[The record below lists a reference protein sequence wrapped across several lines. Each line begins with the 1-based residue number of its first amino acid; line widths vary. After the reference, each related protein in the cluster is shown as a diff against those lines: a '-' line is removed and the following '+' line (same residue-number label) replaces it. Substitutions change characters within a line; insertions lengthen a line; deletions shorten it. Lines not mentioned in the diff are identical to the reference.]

1 MRLQGPNRRTRA
13 SLLVFLERPSRC
25 LDPLFAALPS
35 KNRHRSG
42 RDYNID
48 TVMANEGTPNTI
60 SDSPNTPEAI
70 DDSTESF
77 GSLLSQFEKTQADRS
92 KTETA
97 QKEGIVVSISSDSV
111 FLDIGFKVEGV
122 LSREAFENNAEGVTV
137 GDRFP
142 VSVKGRNE
150 EGYYAL
156 SRLKIAQPTDW
167 SSLEEA
173 FAQKTAVVGTATG
186 VVKGG
191 LTVDLGVR
199 AFMPASRS
207 GTRDAAELEKLVG
220 QEITCRIVKLDAADE
235 DVVVDRRVILEE
247 QTRQLEQKRYSEV
260 SEGDIVSGQVRSLTS
275 YGAFV
280 DLGGVDG
287 LLHVSDIAWSR
298 VNNPEEVLTVGQQ
311 LQVKI
316 LKVDADSRRISI
328 GLKQLQPEPWDSAAD
343 RYQLG
348 QRVSGTVKRLTDFG
362 AFIEVEP
369 GIEGLIHVSEMS
381 WVNKVRKPGD
391 LLKLDDTV
399 EAVILSINPA
409 ERRLSLGLKQ
419 ALGDPWTVV
428 PQKFPAGSVIE
439 GPVARLTKFGA
450 FVQLAEGIEGLVHIS
465 EISAEKRINH
475 PQDVLKT
482 GQIVKA
488 QVLAIDIEKRQIKLS
503 MKQLIPTDLDEYLE
517 EHSVGD
523 VVSGRLIEQTADNV
537 IVELG
542 EGIRAHCAVNVK
554 TEAAASS
561 QSEAKLDLSAL
572 SSMLNARWKG
582 ETKASNAQVEPLH
595 VGQMRDFK
603 IVTIDR
609 DTKQIA
615 LELTT

>member
-1 MRLQGPNRRTRA
+1 
-13 SLLVFLERPSRC
+13 
-25 LDPLFAALPS
+25 
-35 KNRHRSG
+35 
-42 RDYNID
+42 
-48 TVMANEGTPNTI
+48 MANEDTPKTP
-60 SDSPNTPEAI
+60 SDFIDTPEAP
-70 DDSTESF
+70 DDSGVSF
-77 GSLLSQFEKTQADRS
+77 GSLLSEFEKTHADRS
-92 KTETA
+92 KTEAA

-122 LSREAFENNAEGVTV
+122 LPRGAFENNAEGVTV

-156 SRLKIAQPTDW
+156 SRLRIAQPTDW
-167 SSLEEA
+167 ASLEA
-173 FAQKTAVVGTATG
+173 AYAQKAAVAGTVTG
-186 VVKGG
+186 VVNGG
-191 LTVDLGVR
+191 LTVDVGVR

-220 QEITCRIVKLDAADE
+220 QEITCRIVKLDAAEE
-235 DVVVDRRVILEE
+235 DVVVDRRIILEE
-247 QTRQLEQKRYSEV
+247 QTRQLAEKRYLEV

-275 YGAFV
+275 YGAFI

-287 LLHVSDIAWSR
+287 LLHVSDISWSR
-298 VNNPEEVLTVGQQ
+298 VNSPEEVLTVGQQ

-316 LKVDADSRRISI
+316 LKVDADTRRISL
-328 GLKQLQPEPWDSAAD
+328 GLKQLQPEPWDSASD

-362 AFIEVEP
+362 AFVEVEP

-381 WVNKVRKPGD
+381 WINKVRKPGD
-391 LLKLDDTV
+391 ILKLGDTV
-399 EAVILSINPA
+399 EAVILSISPA

-419 ALGDPWTVV
+419 ALGDPWTAV

-475 PQDVLKT
+475 PQDVLKA

-488 QVLAIDIEKRQIKLS
+488 QVLAIDMERRQIKLS

-517 EHSVGD
+517 EHAVGD
-523 VVSGRLIEQTADNV
+523 IVSGRLIEQTGDSA

-542 EGIRAHCAVNVK
+542 EGIRAKCAVGAMS
-554 TEAAASS
+554 EPAASS
-561 QSEAKLDLSAL
+561 HSEAGLDLSAL

-582 ETKASNAQVEPLH
+582 ETKASNVQADSLRI
-595 VGQMRDFK
+595 GQMRNFK

-609 DTKQIA
+609 DTKQIG
-615 LELTT
+615 LELTA

>member
-1 MRLQGPNRRTRA
+1 
-13 SLLVFLERPSRC
+13 
-25 LDPLFAALPS
+25 
-35 KNRHRSG
+35 
-42 RDYNID
+42 
-48 TVMANEGTPNTI
+48 MANEGTPYTAP
-60 SDSPNTPEAI
+60 DSLNTPEAI

-77 GSLLSQFEKTQADRS
+77 GSLLSQFEKTHGGQS
-92 KTETA
+92 KTRA
-97 QKEGIVVSISSDSV
+97 SQKEGIVISISPDSV
-111 FLDIGFKVEGV
+111 FLDIGFKIEGV
-122 LSREAFENNAEGVTV
+122 LPRGEFENNAQEIAV

-156 SRLKIAQPTDW
+156 SRLKIVQPTDW

-173 FAQKTAVVGTATG
+173 YAQKAAVAGTVTSL
-186 VVKGG
+186 VKGG
-191 LTVDLGVR
+191 LTVDVGVR

-207 GTRDAAELEKLVG
+207 GTRDPADLEKLVG
-220 QEITCRIVKLDAADE
+220 QEITCRIVKLDAAEE

-247 QTRQLEQKRYSEV
+247 QARQLEQERYAEV
-260 SEGDIVSGQVRSLTS
+260 KEGDIVSGLVRSLTS

-298 VNNPEEVLTVGQQ
+298 VNNPEEVLTVGQR
-311 LQVKI
+311 LQVKV
-316 LKVDADSRRISI
+316 LKIDGGSRRISL

-348 QRVSGTVKRLTDFG
+348 QRISGTVKRLTDFG

-381 WVNKVRKPGD
+381 WVKKVRKPAD
-391 LLKLDDTV
+391 LLKLDDAV
-399 EAVILSINPA
+399 EAVVLSINPA

-439 GPVARLTKFGA
+439 GPVTRLTKFGA
-450 FVQLAEGIEGLVHIS
+450 FVQLAEGVEGLVHIS
-465 EISAEKRINH
+465 EINAEKRINH
-475 PQDVLKT
+475 PQDALKT
-482 GQIVKA
+482 GQIVRA
-488 QVLAIDIEKRQIKLS
+488 QVLAIDLKKRQIKLS

-517 EHSVGD
+517 EHSIGD
-523 VVSGRLIEQTADNV
+523 VVSGRLLEYTGDNA

-542 EGIRAHCAVNVK
+542 ESIRANCAVSLK
-554 TEAAASS
+554 TEPAASS
-561 QSEAKLDLSAL
+561 HSEAKLDLSAL
-572 SSMLNARWKG
+572 SSMLSARWKG
-582 ETKASNAQVEPLH
+582 ETKALGEQPEPLH
-595 VGQMRDFK
+595 VGQVRNFT
-603 IVTIDR
+603 IATIDR
-609 DTKQIA
+609 DSKQIS
-615 LELTT
+615 LEFTT

>member
-1 MRLQGPNRRTRA
+1 
-13 SLLVFLERPSRC
+13 
-25 LDPLFAALPS
+25 
-35 KNRHRSG
+35 
-42 RDYNID
+42 
-48 TVMANEGTPNTI
+48 MANEDTPDTTP
-60 SDSPNTPEAI
+60 DSLNAPEAI

-77 GSLLSQFEKTQADRS
+77 GSLLSQFEKTHGGQS
-92 KTETA
+92 KTQA
-97 QKEGIVVSISSDSV
+97 SQKEGIVISISSDSV
-111 FLDIGFKVEGV
+111 FLDIGFKIEGV
-122 LSREAFENNAEGVTV
+122 LSRGEFENNAQGITV

-167 SSLEEA
+167 PSLEEA
-173 FAQKTAVVGTATG
+173 YARKAAVAGTVTSI
-186 VVKGG
+186 VKGG
-191 LTVDLGVR
+191 LTVDVGVR

-207 GTRDAAELEKLVG
+207 GTRDAADLAKLVG
-220 QEITCRIVKLDAADE
+220 QEITCRIVKLDAAEE

-247 QTRQLEQKRYSEV
+247 QTRELQQKRHAEV
-260 SEGDIVSGQVRSLTS
+260 REGEIVSGLVRSLTS
-275 YGAFV
+275 YGAFI

-298 VNNPEEVLTVGQQ
+298 VNSPEEVLTVGQQ

-316 LKVDADSRRISI
+316 LKIDADSRRISL

-381 WVNKVRKPGD
+381 WVKKVRKPAD

-399 EAVILSINPA
+399 EAVILSITPA

-419 ALGDPWTVV
+419 ALGDPWTAV

-450 FVQLAEGIEGLVHIS
+450 FVQVAEGVEGLVHIS

-482 GQIVKA
+482 GQVVRA
-488 QVLAIDIEKRQIKLS
+488 QVLAIDMEKRQIKLS

-517 EHSVGD
+517 EHSIGD
-523 VVSGRLIEQTADNV
+523 VVSGRLIECTGDNA

-542 EGIRAHCAVNVK
+542 EGIRASCAVSVK
-554 TEAAASS
+554 TEPAASS

-572 SSMLNARWKG
+572 SSMLSARWKG
-582 ETKASNAQVEPLH
+582 ETIALGAQTEPLRI
-595 VGQMRDFK
+595 GQVRNFK
-603 IVTIDR
+603 IATMDR
-609 DTKQIA
+609 DTKQIS

>member
-1 MRLQGPNRRTRA
+1 
-13 SLLVFLERPSRC
+13 
-25 LDPLFAALPS
+25 
-35 KNRHRSG
+35 
-42 RDYNID
+42 
-48 TVMANEGTPNTI
+48 MANEGTPGTTP
-60 SDSPNTPEAI
+60 DSLNTPKAI
-70 DDSTESF
+70 DDSAESF
-77 GSLLSQFEKTQADRS
+77 GSLLSQFEKTHGGQS
-92 KTETA
+92 KTEGS
-97 QKEGIVVSISSDSV
+97 QKDGIVISISSDSV
-111 FLDIGFKVEGV
+111 FLDIGFKIEGV
-122 LSREAFENNAEGVTV
+122 LSRGEFENNAQGVTV

-142 VSVKGRNE
+142 VSVKGSNE

-173 FAQKTAVVGTATG
+173 YAQKAAVAGTVTSI
-186 VVKGG
+186 VKGG
-191 LTVDLGVR
+191 LTVDVGVR

-207 GTRDAAELEKLVG
+207 GTRDAADLEKLVG
-220 QEITCRIVKLDAADE
+220 QEITCRIIKLDAAEE
-235 DVVVDRRVILEE
+235 DVVIDRRVILEE
-247 QTRQLEQKRYSEV
+247 QARQLEQERYAEV
-260 SEGDIVSGQVRSLTS
+260 REGDIVSGLVRSLTS

-280 DLGGVDG
+280 DLGGIDG

-298 VNNPEEVLTVGQQ
+298 VNNPEEVLTVGQR
-311 LQVKI
+311 LQVKV
-316 LKVDADSRRISI
+316 LKIDADSRRISL

-348 QRVSGTVKRLTDFG
+348 QRVNGTVKRLTDFG

-381 WVNKVRKPGD
+381 WVKKVRKPAD

-399 EAVILSINPA
+399 EAVILSINLA

-439 GPVARLTKFGA
+439 GPVTRLTKFGA

-475 PQDVLKT
+475 PQEALKT
-482 GQIVKA
+482 GQIVRA
-488 QVLAIDIEKRQIKLS
+488 QVLAIDLEKRQIKLS
-503 MKQLIPTDLDEYLE
+503 MKQLIPNDLDEYLE
-517 EHSVGD
+517 EHSIGD
-523 VVSGRLIEQTADNV
+523 VVSGRLIECTENNA

-542 EGIRAHCAVNVK
+542 EGIRANCAVRVK

-561 QSEAKLDLSAL
+561 HSEAKLDLSAL
-572 SSMLNARWKG
+572 SSMLSARWKG
-582 ETKASNAQVEPLH
+582 ETKALGAQSEPLH
-595 VGQMRDFK
+595 VGQVRNFK
-603 IVTIDR
+603 IATIDR
-609 DTKQIA
+609 DTKRIS

>member
-1 MRLQGPNRRTRA
+1 
-13 SLLVFLERPSRC
+13 
-25 LDPLFAALPS
+25 
-35 KNRHRSG
+35 
-42 RDYNID
+42 
-48 TVMANEGTPNTI
+48 MANEGTPGTTP
-60 SDSPNTPEAI
+60 DSLNTPKAI
-70 DDSTESF
+70 DDSAESF
-77 GSLLSQFEKTQADRS
+77 GSLLSQFEKTHGGQS
-92 KTETA
+92 KTEGS
-97 QKEGIVVSISSDSV
+97 QKDGIVISISSDSV
-111 FLDIGFKVEGV
+111 FLDIGFKIEGV
-122 LSREAFENNAEGVTV
+122 LSRGEFENNAQGVTV

-173 FAQKTAVVGTATG
+173 YAQKAAVAGTVTSI
-186 VVKGG
+186 VKGG
-191 LTVDLGVR
+191 LTVDVGVR

-207 GTRDAAELEKLVG
+207 GTRDAADLEKLVG
-220 QEITCRIVKLDAADE
+220 QEITCRIIKLDAAEE

-247 QTRQLEQKRYSEV
+247 QARQLEQERYAEV
-260 SEGDIVSGQVRSLTS
+260 REGDIVSGLVRSLTS

-280 DLGGVDG
+280 DLGGIDG

-298 VNNPEEVLTVGQQ
+298 VNNPEEVLTVGQR
-311 LQVKI
+311 LQVKV
-316 LKVDADSRRISI
+316 LKIDADSRRISL

-348 QRVSGTVKRLTDFG
+348 QRVNGTVKRLTDFG

-381 WVNKVRKPGD
+381 WVKKVRKPAD

-399 EAVILSINPA
+399 EAVILSINLA

-439 GPVARLTKFGA
+439 GPVTRLTKFGA

-475 PQDVLKT
+475 PQEALKT
-482 GQIVKA
+482 GQIVRA
-488 QVLAIDIEKRQIKLS
+488 QVLAIDLEKRQIKLS
-503 MKQLIPTDLDEYLE
+503 MKQLIPNDLDEYLE
-517 EHSVGD
+517 EHSIGD
-523 VVSGRLIEQTADNV
+523 VVSGRLIECTENNA

-542 EGIRAHCAVNVK
+542 EGIRANCAVSVK
-554 TEAAASS
+554 TEPTASS
-561 QSEAKLDLSAL
+561 QSEATLDLSAL
-572 SSMLNARWKG
+572 SSMLSARWKG
-582 ETKASNAQVEPLH
+582 ETKALGAQTEPLH
-595 VGQMRDFK
+595 VGQVRNFK
-603 IVTIDR
+603 IATIDR
-609 DTKQIA
+609 DTKQIS
-615 LELTT
+615 LELMG

>member
-1 MRLQGPNRRTRA
+1 
-13 SLLVFLERPSRC
+13 
-25 LDPLFAALPS
+25 
-35 KNRHRSG
+35 
-42 RDYNID
+42 
-48 TVMANEGTPNTI
+48 MANEGTPDTAPN
-60 SDSPNTPEAI
+60 SFNTPEAI

-77 GSLLSQFEKTQADRS
+77 GSLLSQFEKTHGGQS
-92 KTETA
+92 KTEA
-97 QKEGIVVSISSDSV
+97 SQKEGIVISISSDSV
-111 FLDIGFKVEGV
+111 FLDIGSKIEGV
-122 LSREAFENNAEGVTV
+122 LSRGEFENNAQGIAV

-173 FAQKTAVVGTATG
+173 YAQKAAVAGTVTSI
-186 VVKGG
+186 VKGG
-191 LTVDLGVR
+191 LTVDVGVR

-207 GTRDAAELEKLVG
+207 GTRDAADLEKLVG

-247 QTRQLEQKRYSEV
+247 QGRQLEHKRYAEV
-260 SEGDIVSGQVRSLTS
+260 REGDIVSGLVRSLTS

-298 VNNPEEVLTVGQQ
+298 VNNPEEVLTVGQR
-311 LQVKI
+311 LQVKV
-316 LKVDADSRRISI
+316 LKIDADRRRISL
-328 GLKQLQPEPWDSAAD
+328 GLKQLQPEPWKSAAH

-381 WVNKVRKPGD
+381 WVNKVRKPAD
-391 LLKLDDTV
+391 VLKLDDTV
-399 EAVILSINPA
+399 EAVILSINPP

-450 FVQLAEGIEGLVHIS
+450 FVRLAEGIEGLVHIS

-475 PQDVLKT
+475 PQDALKI
-482 GQIVKA
+482 GQIVRA
-488 QVLAIDIEKRQIKLS
+488 QVLAVDLEKRQIKLS

-517 EHSVGD
+517 EHLIGD
-523 VVSGRLIEQTADNV
+523 AVSGRLIECTADNA

-542 EGIRAHCAVNVK
+542 EGIRANCAVSAK
-554 TEAAASS
+554 SHPAASS

-572 SSMLNARWKG
+572 SSMLSARWKG
-582 ETKASNAQVEPLH
+582 ETKTLGAQAQPLH
-595 VGQMRDFK
+595 VGQVRNFK
-603 IVTIDR
+603 IATIDR
-609 DTKQIA
+609 DSKQIS
-615 LELTT
+615 LELTS

>member
-1 MRLQGPNRRTRA
+1 
-13 SLLVFLERPSRC
+13 
-25 LDPLFAALPS
+25 
-35 KNRHRSG
+35 
-42 RDYNID
+42 
-48 TVMANEGTPNTI
+48 MANEDTPDTTP
-60 SDSPNTPEAI
+60 DSLNAPEAI

-77 GSLLSQFEKTQADRS
+77 GSLLSQFEKTHGGQS
-92 KTETA
+92 KTQA
-97 QKEGIVVSISSDSV
+97 SQKEGIVISISSDSV
-111 FLDIGFKVEGV
+111 FLDIGFKIEGV
-122 LSREAFENNAEGVTV
+122 LSRGEFENNAQGITV

-167 SSLEEA
+167 PSLEEA
-173 FAQKTAVVGTATG
+173 YARKAAVAGTVTSI
-186 VVKGG
+186 VKGG
-191 LTVDLGVR
+191 LTVDVGVR

-207 GTRDAAELEKLVG
+207 GTRDAADLAKLVG
-220 QEITCRIVKLDAADE
+220 QEITCRIVKLDAAEE

-247 QTRQLEQKRYSEV
+247 QTRELQQKRYAEV
-260 SEGDIVSGQVRSLTS
+260 REGEIVSGLVRSLTS
-275 YGAFV
+275 YGAFI

-298 VNNPEEVLTVGQQ
+298 VNSPEEVLTVGQQ

-316 LKVDADSRRISI
+316 LKIDADSRRISL

-381 WVNKVRKPGD
+381 WVKKVRKPAD

-399 EAVILSINPA
+399 EAVILSITPA

-419 ALGDPWTVV
+419 ALGDPWTAV

-450 FVQLAEGIEGLVHIS
+450 FVQVAEGVEGLVHIS

-482 GQIVKA
+482 GQVVRA
-488 QVLAIDIEKRQIKLS
+488 QVLAIDMEKRQIKLS

-517 EHSVGD
+517 EHSIGD
-523 VVSGRLIEQTADNV
+523 VVSGRLIECTGDNA

-542 EGIRAHCAVNVK
+542 EGIRASCAVSVK
-554 TEAAASS
+554 TEPAASS

-572 SSMLNARWKG
+572 SSMLSARWKG
-582 ETKASNAQVEPLH
+582 ETIALGAQTEPLRI
-595 VGQMRDFK
+595 GQVRNFK
-603 IVTIDR
+603 IATMDR
-609 DTKQIA
+609 DTKQIS

>member
-1 MRLQGPNRRTRA
+1 
-13 SLLVFLERPSRC
+13 
-25 LDPLFAALPS
+25 
-35 KNRHRSG
+35 
-42 RDYNID
+42 
-48 TVMANEGTPNTI
+48 MANEGTPSTTP
-60 SDSPNTPEAI
+60 DPLNTPESI
-70 DDSTESF
+70 DDSAESF
-77 GSLLSQFEKTQADRS
+77 GSLLSQFEKTHGGQS
-92 KTETA
+92 KTEA
-97 QKEGIVVSISSDSV
+97 SQKEGIVVSISSDSV
-111 FLDIGFKVEGV
+111 FLDVGFKIEGV
-122 LSREAFENNAEGVTV
+122 LPRGEFENNAQGVAV

-173 FAQKTAVVGTATG
+173 YAQKAAVAGTVTSI
-186 VVKGG
+186 VKGG
-191 LTVDLGVR
+191 LTVDVGVR

-207 GTRDAAELEKLVG
+207 GTRDAADLAKLVG
-220 QEITCRIVKLDAADE
+220 QEITCRIVKLDAVEE

-247 QTRQLEQKRYSEV
+247 QARQLEQQRYAEV
-260 SEGDIVSGQVRSLTS
+260 KEGEIVSGLVRSLTS
-275 YGAFV
+275 YGAFI

-298 VNNPEEVLTVGQQ
+298 VKNPEEVLTVGQQ
-311 LQVKI
+311 LQVKV
-316 LKVDADSRRISI
+316 LKIDADSRRISL
-328 GLKQLQPEPWDSAAD
+328 GVKQLQPEPWDSAAE

-381 WVNKVRKPGD
+381 WVKKVRKPAD

-399 EAVILSINPA
+399 EAVILSISPA

-450 FVQLAEGIEGLVHIS
+450 FVQVAEGIEGLVHIS

-482 GQIVKA
+482 GQIVRA
-488 QVLAIDIEKRQIKLS
+488 QVLAIDLEKRQIKLS

-517 EHSVGD
+517 EHSIGD
-523 VVSGRLIEQTADNV
+523 VVSGRLIECTENNA

-542 EGIRAHCAVNVK
+542 EGIRANCAVSVK
-554 TEAAASS
+554 TEPTASS

-572 SSMLNARWKG
+572 SSMLSARWKG
-582 ETKASNAQVEPLH
+582 ETKALGAQTEPLR
-595 VGQMRDFK
+595 VGQLRNFK
-603 IVTIDR
+603 IATMDR
-609 DTKQIA
+609 DTKQIS

>member
-1 MRLQGPNRRTRA
+1 MT
-13 SLLVFLERPSRC
+13 
-25 LDPLFAALPS
+25 
-35 KNRHRSG
+35 
-42 RDYNID
+42 
-48 TVMANEGTPNTI
+48 NEGTPGI
-60 SDSPNTPEAI
+60 APDSLHTPEAI

-77 GSLLSQFEKTQADRS
+77 GSLLSQFETTHGGQS
-92 KTETA
+92 KTEA
-97 QKEGIVVSISSDSV
+97 SQKEGIVISISSDSV
-111 FLDIGFKVEGV
+111 FLDIGFKIEGV
-122 LSREAFENNAEGVTV
+122 LSRGEFENNAQGITV

-142 VSVKGRNE
+142 VSVKGRTE

-173 FAQKTAVVGTATG
+173 YAQKAAVAGTVTSI
-186 VVKGG
+186 VKAG
-191 LTVDLGVR
+191 LTVDIGVR

-207 GTRDAAELEKLVG
+207 GTRDAADLEKLVG
-220 QEITCRIVKLDAADE
+220 QEITCRIIKLDAAEE

-247 QTRQLEQKRYSEV
+247 QGRQLEQQRYAEV
-260 SEGDIVSGQVRSLTS
+260 KEGDIVSGLVRSLTS

-298 VNNPEEVLTVGQQ
+298 VNNPEEVLTAGQR
-311 LQVKI
+311 LQ
-316 LKVDADSRRISI
+316 LKVLKIDADNRRISL
-328 GLKQLQPEPWDSAAD
+328 GLKQLQPEPWDSASD

-348 QRVSGTVKRLTDFG
+348 QRVSGIVKRLTDFG

-381 WVNKVRKPGD
+381 WVKKVRKPAD

-399 EAVILSINPA
+399 EAVILSITPS

-428 PQKFPAGSVIE
+428 PQKFPAGSVVE
-439 GPVARLTKFGA
+439 GPVTRLTKFGA

-465 EISAEKRINH
+465 EISAEKRISH
-475 PQDVLKT
+475 PQDALKT
-482 GQIVKA
+482 GQIVRA
-488 QVLAIDIEKRQIKLS
+488 QVLAIELEKRQIKLS

-517 EHSVGD
+517 EHSIGD
-523 VVSGRLIEQTADNV
+523 VVSGRLVECTGDNA

-542 EGIRAHCAVNVK
+542 EGIRANCAVSVK
-554 TEAAASS
+554 TEPTASS
-561 QSEAKLDLSAL
+561 QSEATLDLSAL
-572 SSMLNARWKG
+572 SSMLSARWKG
-582 ETKASNAQVEPLH
+582 ETKALGAQTEPLH
-595 VGQMRDFK
+595 VGQVRNFK
-603 IVTIDR
+603 IATIDR
-609 DTKQIA
+609 DTKQIS
-615 LELTT
+615 LELMG

>member
-1 MRLQGPNRRTRA
+1 
-13 SLLVFLERPSRC
+13 
-25 LDPLFAALPS
+25 
-35 KNRHRSG
+35 
-42 RDYNID
+42 
-48 TVMANEGTPNTI
+48 MANEGTPDNTP
-60 SDSPNTPEAI
+60 DSLNTPEAI

-77 GSLLSQFEKTQADRS
+77 GSLLSQFEKTHGGQS
-92 KTETA
+92 KTA
-97 QKEGIVVSISSDSV
+97 ASQKEGIVVSISSDSV
-111 FLDIGFKVEGV
+111 FLDIGFKIEGV
-122 LSREAFENNAEGVTV
+122 LSRGEFENNAQGIAV

-173 FAQKTAVVGTATG
+173 YAQKAAVAGTVTG
-186 VVKGG
+186 IVKGG
-191 LTVDLGVR
+191 LTVDVGVR

-207 GTRDAAELEKLVG
+207 GTRDAADLEKLVG
-220 QEITCRIVKLDAADE
+220 QEITCRIVKLDAAEE

-247 QTRQLEQKRYSEV
+247 QARQLEQERYAGMK
-260 SEGDIVSGQVRSLTS
+260 EGDIVSGLVRSLTS

-280 DLGGVDG
+280 DLGGVGG

-298 VNNPEEVLTVGQQ
+298 VNNPEEVLTVDQR
-311 LQVKI
+311 LQVKV
-316 LKVDADSRRISI
+316 LKIDADSRRISL
-328 GLKQLQPEPWDSAAD
+328 GLKQLQPEPWASAAD

-369 GIEGLIHVSEMS
+369 GIEGLLHVSEMS
-381 WVNKVRKPGD
+381 WVNKVRKPAD

-399 EAVILSINPA
+399 EAVILSISPA

-419 ALGDPWTVV
+419 ALGDPWAVV

-439 GPVARLTKFGA
+439 GPVTRLTKFGA

-475 PQDVLKT
+475 PQDALKT
-482 GQIVKA
+482 GQIVRS
-488 QVLAIDIEKRQIKLS
+488 QVLAIDLEKRQIKLS

-517 EHSVGD
+517 EHSIGD
-523 VVSGRLIEQTADNV
+523 VVSGRLLECTGDNA

-542 EGIRAHCAVNVK
+542 EGIRANCAVSVK
-554 TEAAASS
+554 AEPAASTH
-561 QSEAKLDLSAL
+561 SEGKLDLSAL
-572 SSMLNARWKG
+572 TSMLSARWKG
-582 ETKASNAQVEPLH
+582 ETNASGAQAEPLH
-595 VGQMRDFK
+595 VGQVRNFK
-603 IVTIDR
+603 IATIDR
-609 DTKQIA
+609 DTKQIS
-615 LELTT
+615 LELTA

>member
-1 MRLQGPNRRTRA
+1 
-13 SLLVFLERPSRC
+13 
-25 LDPLFAALPS
+25 
-35 KNRHRSG
+35 
-42 RDYNID
+42 
-48 TVMANEGTPNTI
+48 MANEGTPGTTP
-60 SDSPNTPEAI
+60 DSLNTPKAI
-70 DDSTESF
+70 DDSAESF
-77 GSLLSQFEKTQADRS
+77 GSLLSQFEKTHGGQS
-92 KTETA
+92 KTEGS
-97 QKEGIVVSISSDSV
+97 QKDGIVISISSDSV
-111 FLDIGFKVEGV
+111 FLDIGFKIEGV
-122 LSREAFENNAEGVTV
+122 LSRGEFENNAQGVTV

-173 FAQKTAVVGTATG
+173 YAQKAAVAGTVTSI
-186 VVKGG
+186 VKGG
-191 LTVDLGVR
+191 LTVDVGVR

-207 GTRDAAELEKLVG
+207 GTRDAADLEKLVG
-220 QEITCRIVKLDAADE
+220 QEITCRIIKLDAAEE

-247 QTRQLEQKRYSEV
+247 QARQLEQERYAEV
-260 SEGDIVSGQVRSLTS
+260 REGDIVSGLVRSLTS

-280 DLGGVDG
+280 DLGGIDG

-298 VNNPEEVLTVGQQ
+298 VNNPEEVLTVGQR
-311 LQVKI
+311 LQVKV
-316 LKVDADSRRISI
+316 LKIDADSRRISL
-328 GLKQLQPEPWDSAAD
+328 GLKQLQPEPWASAAD

-381 WVNKVRKPGD
+381 WVNKVRKPAD

-439 GPVARLTKFGA
+439 GPVTRLTKFGA

-475 PQDVLKT
+475 PQEALKT
-482 GQIVKA
+482 GQIVRA
-488 QVLAIDIEKRQIKLS
+488 QVLAIDLEKRQIKLS
-503 MKQLIPTDLDEYLE
+503 MKQLIPNDLDEYLE
-517 EHSVGD
+517 EHSIGD
-523 VVSGRLIEQTADNV
+523 VVSGRLIECTENNA

-542 EGIRAHCAVNVK
+542 EGIRANCAVRVK

-561 QSEAKLDLSAL
+561 HSEAKLDLSAL
-572 SSMLNARWKG
+572 SSMLSARWKG
-582 ETKASNAQVEPLH
+582 ETKALGAQSEPLH
-595 VGQMRDFK
+595 VGQVRNFK
-603 IVTIDR
+603 IATIDR
-609 DTKQIA
+609 DTKRIS

>member
-1 MRLQGPNRRTRA
+1 
-13 SLLVFLERPSRC
+13 
-25 LDPLFAALPS
+25 
-35 KNRHRSG
+35 
-42 RDYNID
+42 
-48 TVMANEGTPNTI
+48 MANEVTPNT
-60 SDSPNTPEAI
+60 TPDPTDTTEAI

-77 GSLLSQFEKTQADRS
+77 GSLLSEFEKTHADRS

-122 LSREAFENNAEGVTV
+122 LSRSAFENNAEGVTV
-137 GDRFP
+137 EDRFP

-173 FAQKTAVVGTATG
+173 YAQKAAVVGTVTG

-191 LTVDLGVR
+191 LTVDVGVR

-207 GTRDAAELEKLVG
+207 GTRDAAELGKLVD
-220 QEITCRIVKLDAADE
+220 QEITCRIVKLDAIEE

-247 QTRQLEQKRYSEV
+247 QARQLEQKRYSEV
-260 SEGDIVSGQVRSLTS
+260 SEGDIVSGQVRSLTT

-298 VNNPEEVLTVGQQ
+298 VSSPEEVLTVGQE
-311 LQVKI
+311 LQVKV
-316 LKVDADSRRISI
+316 LKVDADSRRISL

-399 EAVILSINPA
+399 EAVILSISPA

-419 ALGDPWTVV
+419 ALGDPWTAV

-450 FVQLAEGIEGLVHIS
+450 FVQLAEGVEGLVHIS

-475 PQDVLKT
+475 PQDVLKM
-482 GQIVKA
+482 GQVVKV
-488 QVLAIDIEKRQIKLS
+488 QVLAIDMEKRQIKLS

-523 VVSGRLIEQTADNV
+523 VVSGRLIEQTGDSA

-542 EGIRAHCAVNVK
+542 EGIRANCAVK
-554 TEAAASS
+554 AKAEPEASS
-561 QSEAKLDLSAL
+561 QNEAKLDLSAL

-582 ETKASNAQVEPLH
+582 ETKASNAQVDPLH
-595 VGQMRDFK
+595 VGQMRNFR

-609 DTKQIA
+609 DTKQIG
-615 LELTT
+615 LELAT